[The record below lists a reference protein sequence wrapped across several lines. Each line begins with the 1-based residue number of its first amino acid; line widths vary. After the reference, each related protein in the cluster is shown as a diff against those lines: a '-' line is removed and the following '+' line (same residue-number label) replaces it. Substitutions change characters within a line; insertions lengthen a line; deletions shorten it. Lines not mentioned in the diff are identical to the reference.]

1 MTRRIRV
8 LHVGRAAQGYGAER
22 VVVELLRR
30 LATTDIDVGL
40 LTLFE
45 APVEARAALP
55 FPLLHAGRKRPG
67 DPFFLPRL
75 IREMRHFAPD
85 VVHTHTLAGKYWGRV
100 AAVAARISCIVHTEH
115 NPCDFRNRPALSRA
129 ADRLLNRASSKVIT
143 FFAEQSEALRAFEH
157 LPASK
162 LVVIPNGLVTS
173 EREPGDAQAVRQRL
187 GIAADQFVVLLV
199 GRMEFQKN
207 HILALRAFAS
217 LSQATRSRMLML
229 FAGAGENEEMLRG
242 MTHALDLAEHVRFLG
257 YRNDVPEILAA
268 SDLLL
273 MTSWFEGM
281 PLALLEA
288 MLAGVPIVSTPW
300 IGARNMLGDG
310 QFGFLTAGYEPA
322 QVAAEIE
329 RAASHPALRR
339 ETAERARRRVQQEYD
354 IDRMADAY
362 RDLYVHLRGA
372 AS

>member
-1 MTRRIRV
+1 MSRRVRV

-22 VVVELLRR
+22 VVVELLSR
-30 LATTDIDVGL
+30 LAATEIDAGL

-45 APVEARAALP
+45 APAEARAALP
-55 FPLLHAGRKRPG
+55 FPLLHAGRKSLG
-67 DPFFLPRL
+67 DRFFLPRL

-85 VVHTHTLAGKYWGRV
+85 VVHTHTHAGKYWGRI
-100 AAVAARISCIVHTEH
+100 AAVAAGISCIVHTEH

-129 ADRLLNRASSKVIT
+129 ADRLLHRASSKVIT
-143 FFAEQSEALRAFEH
+143 FFAEQSEALATFER
-157 LPASK
+157 LPPYK
-162 LVVIPNGLVTS
+162 LVVIPNGLATS
-173 EREPGDAQAVRQRL
+173 EQAPGNAQAVRERL

-217 LSQATRSRMLML
+217 LSPATRSRMLML
-229 FAGAGENEEMLRG
+229 FAGAGENDELLRRLA
-242 MTHALDLAEHVRFLG
+242 HALDLAQHVRFLG
-257 YRNDVPEILAA
+257 YRNDVPQILAA
-268 SDLLL
+268 SDVLL

-310 QFGFLTAGYEPA
+310 RFGFLTAGYEPA

-329 RAASHPALRR
+329 RAASHPTLRR
-339 ETAERARRRVQQEYD
+339 ETAARARRHAQQEYD
-354 IDRMADAY
+354 IDRMVGAY
-362 RDLYVHLRGA
+362 RDLYVRLRGA
-372 AS
+372 A